1 MSPAA
6 TDRSLAHPG
15 VTNLAA
21 DHILEISGYSG
32 GFQSP
37 SGQFKAVL
45 DDVSFYIAR
54 SSLTALV
61 GETGSGKTLMA
72 LSVLG
77 ILPSTFRRTAGSVM
91 FEGSDI
97 CQMGQADLRHVR
109 GAKVSIVFQD
119 ARAAL
124 NPVFTVGRQISD
136 VCRLHRHVG
145 KKQALDLTEEMLRR
159 VRVPEAARRM
169 RQYPHEFSGGMA
181 QRAQLA
187 MALISQPSL
196 LVLDEPTTGLDVTI
210 QADILDLVVD
220 LNRADGMST
229 LLITHDLGIVA
240 ETCEHVVVMQD
251 GKVRE
256 AGSCVQIM
264 TEPSSPYTRQLISD
278 SRVDG
283 GLR

>member
-1 MSPAA
+1 M
-6 TDRSLAHPG
+6 G
-15 VTNLAA
+15 V

-37 SGQFKAVL
+37 SGQFTAVL
-45 DDVSFYIAR
+45 DDVSFYVSR

-77 ILPSTFRRTAGSVM
+77 ILPDSFRRTAGSVM

-97 CQMGQADLRHVR
+97 CGMDQAALRHVR

-119 ARAAL
+119 ARSAL
-124 NPVFTVGRQISD
+124 NPVFTVGKQISD
-136 VCRLHRHVG
+136 VCRLHQHVG
-145 KKQALDLTEEMLRR
+145 KKEAFHLTEEMLRR
-159 VRVPEAARRM
+159 VRVPEPARRM
-169 RQYPHEFSGGMA
+169 SQYPHEFSGGMA

-220 LNRADGMST
+220 LNRGDGMST

-240 ETCEHVVVMQD
+240 ETCDHVVVMQD

-256 AGSCVQIM
+256 VGSCKQVM

>member
-1 MSPAA
+1 M
-6 TDRSLAHPG
+6 
-15 VTNLAA
+15 
-21 DHILEISGYSG
+21 
-32 GFQSP
+32 
-37 SGQFKAVL
+37 
-45 DDVSFYIAR
+45 
-54 SSLTALV
+54 
-61 GETGSGKTLMA
+61 
-72 LSVLG
+72 
-77 ILPSTFRRTAGSVM
+77 
-91 FEGSDI
+91 
-97 CQMGQADLRHVR
+97 
-109 GAKVSIVFQD
+109 
-119 ARAAL
+119 
-124 NPVFTVGRQISD
+124 
-136 VCRLHRHVG
+136 
-145 KKQALDLTEEMLRR
+145 
-159 VRVPEAARRM
+159 RVPEPARRM

-220 LNRADGMST
+220 LNRGDGMST

-240 ETCEHVVVMQD
+240 ETCDHVVVMQD

-256 AGSCVQIM
+256 VGSCEQIM